1 MLAVSVLA
9 FSTDMNSNSLNNWR
23 YFKVDTNVVLYMR
36 ESSNRSKKSR
46 PTHPVFFHFG
56 NFPTET

>member
-36 ESSNRSKKSR
+36 ESSNRRKKVGL
-46 PTHPVFFHFG
+46 PTRYFG
-56 NFPTET
+56 SYR